1 MKKSRDLEFLFELG
15 ALRNMPRAWVQ
26 YGVVNPASNLEHT
39 LRVIF
44 LALLIARREKKGDE
58 AKIMKMALIHD
69 IPESRTGDHNYLQKV
84 YVEANEDKAIHD
96 IVEDT
101 AFKDFEKIFH
111 EYEKRTSIEAKI
123 VKDADNLDVDM
134 EMKEFEEIGSNLTD
148 KWEPTRRIVRE
159 EKFYTE
165 TARQLWD
172 EIQTADPAAWHLLTN
187 KWYKQPKAGR

>member
-15 ALRNMPRAWVQ
+15 SLRNMPRAWVQ
-26 YGVVNPASNLEHT
+26 YGIVNPASNLEHT
-39 LRVIF
+39 LRVVF

-101 AFKDFEKIFH
+101 AFSDFETLFH
-111 EYEKRTSIEAKI
+111 EYEERKTIEAKI

-165 TARQLWD
+165 TARKLWD
-172 EIQTADPAAWHLLTN
+172 EIQVTDPAAWHLLTN